1 VQRGTIVTM
10 VGHGF
15 APGELLTFSLL
26 APELVYGKANA
37 DSNGSAVF
45 QFALPLD
52 LPLGAHRLQMAG
64 ATHVVVFPFVAANAT
79 ASPTP
84 TASATSSA
92 SSTNGTTVSAPGSST
107 ATLADTGSSPALF
120 TTALATA
127 LLLAVGA
134 NLVVGPGPS
143 SPGQGRHAMAP
154 EPTGPSTRRR
164 SAGQPLTRT
173 KGRHA

>member
-26 APELVYGKANA
+26 PPELFYGKANA

-45 QFALPLD
+45 QFALPPD

-64 ATHVVVFPFVAANAT
+64 ATHLVVFPFVAADAN

-84 TASATSSA
+84 TSSATSSA
-92 SSTNGTTVSAPGSST
+92 SPTSGSSTSAPGT
-107 ATLADTGSSPALF
+107 GTGTLADTGPSPVLF

-134 NLVVGPGPS
+134 NLVVGPSPS

-154 EPTGPSTRRR
+154 EPTGPRSRRR
-164 SAGQPLTRT
+164 SAGRPLTRT